1 MMSRKVIVVGD
12 KVLIK
17 PEEEATKTPS
27 GLYLPQGVAEKEVVC
42 GGYVVNVGP
51 GYPTG
56 DVISD
61 GEPWARGVQQGE
73 MRYVKLQ
80 AREGDYAVFLRRD
93 AVEVQIDGSSYLIVG
108 HASILILIRD
118 AVPLP

>member
-1 MMSRKVIVVGD
+1 MSRKVIVVGD

-17 PEEEATKTPS
+17 PEEESTKTPS
-27 GLYLPQGVAEKEVVC
+27 GLYLPQGVAEKEAVC

-56 DVISD
+56 DVINDS
-61 GEPWARGVQQGE
+61 EPWARAAQQGE

-80 AREGDYAVFLRRD
+80 AREGDYAVFLRNA
-93 AVEVQIDGSSYLIVG
+93 AVEVQIDGNTYLIVG

-118 AVPLP
+118 ALPLP